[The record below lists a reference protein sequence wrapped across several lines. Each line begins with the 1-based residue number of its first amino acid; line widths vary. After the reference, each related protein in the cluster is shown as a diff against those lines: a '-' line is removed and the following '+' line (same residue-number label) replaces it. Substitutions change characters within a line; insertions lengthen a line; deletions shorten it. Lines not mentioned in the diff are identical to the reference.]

1 MVIQDIIEAI
11 ERLHLKPEDYIV
23 VGSGV
28 LGALEIREVDDID
41 LVVSTSV
48 FCNYESSGQWTK
60 KQYEDGTAYLLKD
73 MYEVG
78 TEWDSKNGKPNLED
92 LKNDQVVL
100 YNIPF
105 ASLER
110 LKQWKI
116 KVGREKDLTDIRL
129 IEEYLKSQSA

>member
-1 MVIQDIIEAI
+1 MVIKDLIEAI

-23 VGSGV
+23 VSSGV

-41 LVVSTSV
+41 LVVSASV
-48 FCNYESSGQWTK
+48 FRNYESSGQWTK
-60 KQYEDGTAYLLKD
+60 RQYEDGNVYLLKD
-73 MYEVG
+73 LYEVG
-78 TEWDSKNGKPNLED
+78 TEWDSENGKPNLEE
-92 LKNDQVVL
+92 LKKDQVML

-116 KVGREKDLTDIRL
+116 KYGREKDIVDVKL
-129 IEEYLKSQSA
+129 IEAYLSAE